1 MDIQWRTTDMTFS
14 DDTLASK
21 GLEIKKNSQLNRQKK
36 KKKVAEICSINW
48 ILSDSLPWIFLLV
61 LKLTRMSHETPAA
74 AACKHHIPHL
84 HQSSKKKQKKYL
96 TALTHFPKDYNNMN
110 RNYTSSVLYFAS
122 LNFHRNLLSHSCYWA
137 TFPASSTTSQRSGEK
152 PAITCLLI

>member
-21 GLEIKKNSQLNRQKK
+21 GLEIKKNSQLNRQK

-74 AACKHHIPHL
+74 AACKHHIPIYTNHP
-84 HQSSKKKQKKYL
+84 KKTKKTNL
-96 TALTHFPKDYNNMN
+96 TALTHFPKNYNNMN

-137 TFPASSTTSQRSGEK
+137 TFPASTSTSQRSGEK
-152 PAITCLLI
+152 PAIMCLLI

>member
-21 GLEIKKNSQLNRQKK
+21 GLEIKKNSQLNRQ

-84 HQSSKKKQKKYL
+84 HQSSKKTKKTNL
-96 TALTHFPKDYNNMN
+96 TALTHFPKIITTWTGITRHQFYILH
-110 RNYTSSVLYFAS
+110 RWTSTEIYSVI
-122 LNFHRNLLSHSCYWA
+122 HVIEQR
-137 TFPASSTTSQRSGEK
+137 FPPRRRRRSGLEK
-152 PAITCLLI
+152 NLQSCVC